1 MSDFQAAKQ
10 PNQGA
15 PLKAAERRTH
25 QTHKRQRRK
34 RYMAQLTD
42 LQLKILLA
50 ASKRDANGELQ
61 QVVATS
67 FRGNRYLTGA
77 CADVCIKEGAET
89 EANVESAT
97 VAPLI
102 PRYLKPVTNRGEVF
116 KLTNDGLSIVEQL
129 KAKET
134 DTTTNKAI
142 KAILAT
148 ALLCAYQSAMAATT
162 TINGITWRYT
172 VSNNTVTLGETVQTG
187 AGEGKTSW
195 ETYPAIPTSTTGAI
209 TVPTK
214 ISGMNVV
221 NINDCAFQDCEGL
234 TKVTI
239 SSSGYVTNIGSYAFC
254 NCTGLTSI
262 SIPSKVKR
270 IGDGAFEG
278 CTGLTSATIYSSV
291 ISQFAFNRCSNLSS
305 VSLGSQVKSIG
316 HRAFS
321 GCANLIDMTIPSTVS
336 YIEDCAFLYGSY
348 EGDDGP
354 QTPFGLKLEAAKT
367 IVANKV
373 MSGDISLETPNPR
386 YNLTQAQE
394 DRAIAS
400 VTVSA
405 DTTLSNFVLSNGKV
419 YDTVLRIANTA
430 SQSVKVTLPNGYTY
444 ETLKGATPLTIPAN
458 STNLLTITRITAD
471 TFFVSRRELEKV
483 Q

>member
-1 MSDFQAAKQ
+1 
-10 PNQGA
+10 
-15 PLKAAERRTH
+15 
-25 QTHKRQRRK
+25 
-34 RYMAQLTD
+34 MAQLTD

-77 CADVCIKEGAET
+77 CADVCINEGVET
-89 EANVESAT
+89 EANIESAT
-97 VAPLI
+97 IAPLI
-102 PRYLKPVTNRGEVF
+102 PLYLKPVTNNGEVF
-116 KLTNDGLSIVEQL
+116 KLTNDGLSIIKQL
-129 KAKET
+129 KAKES
-134 DTTTNKAI
+134 DITTNNAI

-148 ALLCAYQSAMAATT
+148 ALLCAYQSATAATT

-187 AGEGKTSW
+187 AGEGWTSW
-195 ETYPAIPTSTTGAI
+195 ETHPAIPTSTTGAI
-209 TVPTK
+209 TIPTK

-221 NINDCAFQDCEGL
+221 NINDAAFQGCTGL

-239 SSSGYVTNIGSYAFC
+239 SSSGYVTNIGASAFC

-270 IGDGAFEG
+270 IGNEAFAG
-278 CTGLTSATIYSSV
+278 CTGLISATIYSSD
-291 ISQFAFNRCSNLSS
+291 IGQWAFDGCTSLSS
-305 VSLGSQVKSIG
+305 VTLGSQVRSIG
-316 HRAFS
+316 YRAFS
-321 GCANLIDMTIPSTVS
+321 RCASLSDIVIPSTVS
-336 YIEDCAFLYGSY
+336 YIEDQAFLYDGSA
-348 EGDDGP
+348 GDDGP

-394 DRAIAS
+394 DRSIAS

-405 DTTLSNFVLSNGKV
+405 DTTLSNFTLSNGKV
-419 YDTVLRIANTA
+419 YDTVIRIINTSANE
-430 SQSVKVTLPNGYTY
+430 VRVTLPSGYIY
-444 ETLKGATPLTIPAN
+444 ETLKGAKPLTIPPN
-458 STNLLTITRITAD
+458 SKNLLTITRVAAD
-471 TFFVSRRELEKV
+471 TFFVSRRELETV